1 MKLSWIVEPL
11 LKWYD
16 TSARIL
22 PWRQNPTPYRVWISE
37 IMLQQTRV
45 EAVLP
50 FFERFLAALPDLSS
64 LADAEEEELLKLW
77 EGLGYYT
84 RVRNLQKAARII
96 RDEYGGEFP
105 QDYPAIR
112 KLPGIGDYTAGAIA
126 SIAFGQPEP
135 AVDGNVLRVHARL
148 CERKQEIRSTAWKK
162 QLTEELRKIYP
173 KTRCGDFTQ
182 ALMELGA
189 VVCLPNGEPK
199 CGICPLHAKCGAFL
213 AGTAREIP
221 LRTERKERKV
231 EEKTILLLRH
241 DGKLALN
248 RRPDLGL
255 LAGMMELPGL
265 PGFRTKQE
273 ILLVLNERN
282 IPFRS
287 LKEGIR
293 ANHIFS
299 HVEWKMR
306 AWEIECTAE
315 VPGYEWVTAEELRS
329 RISLPSAFQMFLK
342 RKIR

>member
-162 QLTEELRKIYP
+162 TADGRAAEDLSENPVRRFHAGADGTRSGRLSAERRTEMRDLS
-173 KTRCGDFTQ
+173 
-182 ALMELGA
+182 A
-189 VVCLPNGEPK
+189 
-199 CGICPLHAKCGAFL
+199 
-213 AGTAREIP
+213 AREMRSLP
-221 LRTERKERKV
+221 RRNSPGNPPPHRKERA
-231 EEKTILLLRH
+231 ES
-241 DGKLALN
+241 
-248 RRPDLGL
+248 RREND
-255 LAGMMELPGL
+255 
-265 PGFRTKQE
+265 
-273 ILLVLNERN
+273 
-282 IPFRS
+282 S
-287 LKEGIR
+287 
-293 ANHIFS
+293 
-299 HVEWKMR
+299 
-306 AWEIECTAE
+306 
-315 VPGYEWVTAEELRS
+315 
-329 RISLPSAFQMFLK
+329 SAPP
-342 RKIR
+342 